1 MLNLRLWKT
10 CRLNVIWMLVA
21 SLGVGLPTQ
30 ADETLPFSVPE
41 GFSVERVA
49 DDTLVHDCFCMTLDG
64 LGRPVVSGPG
74 YIRTLVDDNN
84 DGKYDRSFQWSNP
97 KQGAQGLWS
106 EGRKLYYVG
115 EGGLWL
121 SEDNDGDLI
130 ADPNPKKVLELPTGE
145 EHYAHAIRRGPD
157 GYWYLIA
164 GNFAKDIS
172 KLQNDPISPVTRSR
186 SGTIWRMSP
195 DFSKRGVWAHG
206 MRNCYD
212 FDFMP
217 DGQIVTFDSDCERE
231 ATLPWYRPTRVM
243 VMGPGS
249 DAGWCGQSW
258 KDEDHRITM
267 PLVLAQLGRG
277 SPTGVTV
284 YQHRA
289 FPKKYHDA
297 VFVLDWTFGRVIAV
311 YPSRNIDEDKR
322 IPNKVPAEVFM
333 QPTGTTG
340 FAPTDICVR
349 ADGSLL
355 VCVGGRGTT
364 GAIYRIVAHASLPVS
379 ESKNWFADSVSKG
392 QLKAEQSQALVNILS
407 ANRPFDSWSEAKWL
421 PDVEKVSTKII
432 LGVMLGEIPI
442 SAEPEIIADAKL
454 RCAQVLSRLNTPVG
468 FPQIQNALSSASR
481 STRVAAWWLLGRGN
495 VSIAASDNKLLDG
508 LAAMELVS
516 APLNSDANDQA
527 NWEPHLGRA
536 DERLRWEAYG
546 VRKLSF
552 SAASSL
558 RVDDSEAGNSLRRT
572 WLWALARSAKP
583 LAKKTEDNHVDYLIA
598 KQLYNTSQSTIDT
611 PLLDALASWVPK
623 NQPQWKTRDIL
634 EFLTV
639 LQTALGERRLSL
651 PQQQEPPQPDVLDG
665 FKGLGSSSLPPNV
678 RTAWIGWAM
687 FLAKQAAE
695 SDRPLVHSEAIRTL
709 AMLEPKDQESL
720 AYCLNQVNK
729 DSHPTSDIHALCC
742 AANCQFARTK
752 EMTTK
757 TAIALAGIVR
767 KVKARGLYTDN
778 QWPTRLQQL
787 VAALLRRDSNLGT
800 AFVDL
805 PVPCNAEDL
814 TLVMAFPSDVQGA
827 ARKKMRKHLL
837 ATQPSEWSVPVLR
850 FASQAAMDNDFAKVI
865 RESTAVT
872 SLRSTAVDLLSAN
885 PSEKDYGLFLSA
897 LESKDRNLW
906 PSAWRGLSGLSIED
920 AKREW
925 QALAPIVSVSIN
937 TTGLIPR
944 APTLARARN
953 IAGKL
958 KLNAPPAGDLWIDW
972 EAYYQNTLEP
982 ECFAKLPL
990 PPSTFDWRSLLTAA
1004 NAVPGDAKR
1013 GQLIYQEKCALCHGG
1028 QSSLGPSLSGVA
1040 KRFSRDDLS
1049 IAIFEPSR
1057 TIPDRYRSLRI
1068 LTTDGEIFTGMIV
1081 YTAADGT
1088 TLQTATGEI
1097 VRVNKDNIEDQGYS
1111 TESLMPAGLLNEKT
1125 PAEVADLYA
1134 FLATLK

>member
-1 MLNLRLWKT
+1 VLNLRLWKT
-10 CRLNVIWMLVA
+10 CCFNVAWMLVL
-21 SLGVGLPTQ
+21 SLEVGRSIQ

-41 GFSVERVA
+41 GFSVDRVA
-49 DDTLVHDCFCMTLDG
+49 DDTMVHDCFCMTLDG

-74 YIRTLVDDNN
+74 YIRTLVDDNK

-106 EGRKLYYVG
+106 EGRKLYYVA
-115 EGGLWL
+115 EGGLWQ

-145 EHYAHAIRRGPD
+145 EHHAHAIRRGPD
-157 GYWYLIA
+157 GFWYLIA

-172 KLQNDPISPVTRSR
+172 NLQNDSISPVTRSR
-186 SGTIWRMSP
+186 SGTIWRISP
-195 DFSKRGVWAHG
+195 DFSRRGVWAHG

-212 FDFMP
+212 FDFLP

-284 YQHRA
+284 YQHRV
-289 FPKKYHDA
+289 FPMKYHDA

-311 YPSRNIDEDKR
+311 YPSKNIDEDKR

-340 FAPTDICVR
+340 FAPTDICVGT
-349 ADGSLL
+349 DGSLL

-364 GAIYRIVAHASLPVS
+364 GAIYRIVANTTLPVS
-379 ESKNWFADSVSKG
+379 ESKNWFTDSVAKG
-392 QLKAEQSQALVNILS
+392 VLKAEQTQALENILS
-407 ANRPFDSWSEAKWL
+407 ANRPFDSWSEAEWL
-421 PDVEKVSTKII
+421 PKVEKVGLKAI
-432 LGVMLGEIPI
+432 LEVMSGGIPI
-442 SAEPEIIADAKL
+442 SAEPEIIANAKL
-454 RCAQVLSRLNTPVG
+454 RCAQVLSRANTPIA
-468 FPQIQNALSSASR
+468 FSQIQNALSSASR
-481 STRVAAWWLLGRGN
+481 STRAAAWWLVGRGN
-495 VSIAASDNKLLDG
+495 VSIAASDIKLMDDLSALDF
-508 LAAMELVS
+508 AS
-516 APLNSDANDQA
+516 APLNTDANDQS
-527 NWEPHLGRA
+527 NWELHLGRA

-546 VRKLSF
+546 VRKISF
-552 SAASSL
+552 SAATSL
-558 RVDDSEAGNSLRRT
+558 HVDDSEAGNSLRRT

-583 LAKKTEDNHVDYLIA
+583 LAMKTDDNNLDYLIA
-598 KQLYNTSQSTIDT
+598 KQLYNTSQSTIDM

-623 NQPQWKTRDIL
+623 KQPQWKTRDIL

-665 FKGLGSSSLPPNV
+665 FKGLGSSKLPPNV

-687 FLAKQAAE
+687 FLAKQAADA
-695 SDRPLVHSEAIRTL
+695 DRQLVHSEAMRTL
-709 AMLEPKDQESL
+709 AMLEPKDQDSL
-720 AYCLNQVNK
+720 TYCLNQVTK

-742 AANCQFARTK
+742 SANCQLTRTK
-752 EMTTK
+752 EMTKK
-757 TAIALAGIVR
+757 TAVALAGIVR

-778 QWPTRLQQL
+778 QWPNRLQQL
-787 VAALLRRDSNLGT
+787 VTALLRGDSSLGT
-800 AFVDL
+800 AFVEL

-814 TLVMAFPSDVQGA
+814 TLVVAFPSDVQSA
-827 ARKKMRKHLL
+827 ARKKMRQHLL
-837 ATQPSEWSVPVLR
+837 ASKPSEWSVPILR
-850 FASQAAMDNDFAKVI
+850 FAAQAGIDYEFANVI
-865 RESTAVT
+865 RESAAVAR
-872 SLRSTAVDLLSAN
+872 LRSTAVDLLSAN
-885 PSEKDYGLFLSA
+885 PSEKDYELFLA
-897 LESKDRNLW
+897 EIESKDRNLW
-906 PSAWRGLSGLSIED
+906 PSAWRGLSALSIED

-925 QALAPIVSVSIN
+925 QALAPLVSVSIN
-937 TTGLIPR
+937 TTGLLPR
-944 APTLARARN
+944 APTLARART

-958 KLNAPPAGDLWIDW
+958 KLSIPPVGDLWKDW

-982 ECFAKLPL
+982 ECFANLPL
-990 PPSTFDWRSLLTAA
+990 PQSRFDWRALVSVA
-1004 NAVPGDAKR
+1004 NTISGDAKR

-1068 LTTDGEIFTGMIV
+1068 LTTDAEIFTGMIV

-1088 TLQTATGEI
+1088 TLQAATGDI

-1111 TESLMPAGLLNEKT
+1111 TESLMPAGLLSEKT
-1125 PAEVADLYA
+1125 PEEVADLYA
-1134 FLATLK
+1134 FLATL

>member
-1 MLNLRLWKT
+1 ML
-10 CRLNVIWMLVA
+10 IS
-21 SLGVGLPTQ
+21 SLGIGKSAQ
-30 ADETLPFSVPE
+30 ADDTLPFSVPD

-49 DDTLVHDCFCMTLDG
+49 DDAMVHDCFCMTLDG

-106 EGRKLYYVG
+106 EGRKLYYVS

-121 SEDNDGDLI
+121 SEDNDGDLV
-130 ADPNPKKVLELPTGE
+130 ADPNPKKVLDLPTGE

-172 KLQNDPISPVTRSR
+172 KLQNDPSSLVPRSR

-212 FDFMP
+212 FDFLP

-243 VMGPGS
+243 VMGPGA

-267 PLVLAQLGRG
+267 PLVLSQLGRG
-277 SPTGVTV
+277 SPTGVAV
-284 YQHRA
+284 YQHRV

-311 YPSRNIDEDKR
+311 YPSRNLDEDKR

-333 QPTGTTG
+333 QPTGTAG
-340 FAPTDICVR
+340 FAPTDICVGT
-349 ADGSLL
+349 DGSLL

-364 GAIYRIVAHASLPVS
+364 GAIYRIIATSDTPKA
-379 ESKNWFADSVSKG
+379 ESNIWFADSVAKG
-392 QLKAEQSQALVNILS
+392 DLNAEQSQSLVDILS
-407 ANRPFDSWSEAKWL
+407 ACKPVESWSEAKWL
-421 PDVEKVSTKII
+421 PEVEKVGAKAI
-432 LGVMLGEIPI
+432 LEVMSGVIPI
-442 SAEPEIIADAKL
+442 SAEPQVVADAKM
-454 RCAQVLSRLNTPVG
+454 RCAQVLTRLNTAVS
-468 FPQIQNALSSASR
+468 FSQIQNALSSTSR
-481 STRVAAWWLLGRGN
+481 STRAAAWWLAGRGN
-495 VSIAASDNKLLDG
+495 LT
-508 LAAMELVS
+508 LAAADMKRLENLAELDFAS
-516 APLNSDANDQA
+516 APLNLEANDQS
-527 NWEPHLGRA
+527 NWELHLGRA
-536 DERLRWEAYG
+536 DDRLRWEAFG
-546 VRKLSF
+546 VRKLSVN
-552 SAASSL
+552 SANSL

-572 WLWALARSAKP
+572 WLWALARSGSP
-583 LAKKTEDNHVDYLIA
+583 LAKKTDDNQLDYLIA
-598 KQLYNTSQSTIDT
+598 KQLYNTTQTTIDS

-623 NQPQWKTRDIL
+623 NQPSWKSRDIL

-651 PQQQEPPQPDVLDG
+651 PQQQDPSQPDVLDG
-665 FKGLGSSSLPPNV
+665 FKGLSSSKLPPNV
-678 RTAWIGWAM
+678 RTAWIGWTM
-687 FLAKQAAE
+687 YLAKQASE
-695 SDRPLVHSEAIRTL
+695 SDRQLVHSEAMRTL
-709 AMLEPKDQESL
+709 AMLEPKDQDSL
-720 AYCLNQVNK
+720 VYCLSQINK

-742 AANCQFARTK
+742 SANCQFARTK
-752 EMTTK
+752 ELTTK

-800 AFVDL
+800 AYVEL

-814 TLVMAFPSDVQGA
+814 TLVAAFPSDVQAA
-827 ARKKMRKHLL
+827 ARRKMRQHLL
-837 ATQPSEWSVPVLR
+837 SSPPTEWSVPVLR
-850 FASQAAMDNDFAKVI
+850 FASQAGIDGDFAKTL
-865 RESTAVT
+865 RQATAV
-872 SLRSTAVDLLSAN
+872 SNLRSTAVDLLSAN
-885 PSEKDYGLFLSA
+885 PSPIDYELFLSE
-897 LESKDRNLW
+897 LESPDRNLW
-906 PSAWRGLSGLSIED
+906 LSAWRGLSGLSID
-920 AKREW
+920 NAQREW
-925 QALAPIVSVSIN
+925 QALAPVVSVAIN

-944 APTLARARN
+944 APTLARARTV
-953 IAGKL
+953 AGKL
-958 KLNAPPAGDLWIDW
+958 KLSAPPTGDQWNDW
-972 EAYYQNTLEP
+972 QVYYEKTLEP
-982 ECFAKLPL
+982 ECFAKLPKPQL
-990 PPSTFDWRSLLTAA
+990 NFDWRSLFVAA
-1004 NAVPGDAKR
+1004 NGMSGDAKR
-1013 GQLIYQEKCALCHGG
+1013 GQAIYQEKCVLCHGG

-1049 IAIFEPSR
+1049 VAIFEPSK

-1068 LTTDGEIFTGMIV
+1068 LTLDGEIFTGMVV

-1088 TLQTATGEI
+1088 TLQTATGAI

-1111 TESLMPAGLLNEKT
+1111 TESLMPTGLLDEKS
-1125 PAEVADLYA
+1125 PADVADLFAY
-1134 FLATLK
+1134 LATQ

>member
-1 MLNLRLWKT
+1 MLNSRSWKT
-10 CRLNVIWMLVA
+10 CCLDVALVLI
-21 SLGVGLPTQ
+21 SLLGIGLFGY
-30 ADETLPFSVPE
+30 ADDSPPFSVPD
-41 GFSVERVA
+41 GFSVVRVA

-74 YIRTLVDDNN
+74 YIRTLVDDDG
-84 DGKYDRSFQWSNP
+84 DGKFDRSFQWANP

-106 EGRKLYYVG
+106 EGRKLYYVS

-121 SEDNDGDLI
+121 SEDQNGDLVG
-130 ADPNPKKVLELPTGE
+130 DPNPKKVLALPTGE

-172 KLQNDPISPVTRSR
+172 KLQNDPLSPVTRSR
-186 SGTIWRMSP
+186 SGTLWRMSP
-195 DFSKRGVWAHG
+195 DFSQRGVWAHG

-249 DAGWCGQSW
+249 DAGWCGQAW

-311 YPSRNIDEDKR
+311 YPSQNLDENKR

-340 FAPTDICVR
+340 FAPTDICVGT
-349 ADGSLL
+349 DGSLM

-364 GAIYRIVAHASLPVS
+364 GAIYRIAAATSSPKP
-379 ESKNWFADSVSKG
+379 EPKDWFADSVTKG
-392 QLKAEQSQALVNILS
+392 QLTAEQSQSLVNILS
-407 ANRPFDSWSEAKWL
+407 VNKPFESWSEASWI
-421 PDVEKVSTKII
+421 PEAEKVGTKAI
-432 LGVMLGEIPI
+432 LGVLSGAIPI
-442 SAEPEIIADAKL
+442 SAKPEVISDAKM
-454 RCAQVLSRLNTPVG
+454 RCAQVLTRLSTAVP
-468 FPQIQNALSSASR
+468 FSQIQEALSSSSR
-481 STRVAAWWLLGRGN
+481 STRAAAWWLTGRGDI
-495 VSIAASDNKLLDG
+495 SISVGDAKRLEG
-508 LAAMELVS
+508 LAAMDFTT
-516 APLNSDANDQA
+516 APLNLETSDQS
-527 NWEPHLGRA
+527 NWELHLGRA
-536 DERLRWEAYG
+536 DDRLRWEAFG

-552 SAASSL
+552 RSANSL
-558 RVDDSEAGNSLRRT
+558 HVEDSEAGNSMRRT
-572 WLWALARSAKP
+572 WLWALSRSATP
-583 LAKKTEDNHVDYLIA
+583 LATKTPDNQLDFLIA
-598 KQLYNTSQSTIDT
+598 KQLYNTTQTTIDS

-623 NQPQWKTRDIL
+623 NQSTWKTRDIL

-651 PQQQEPPQPDVLDG
+651 PQQQDPPKPDVLDG
-665 FKGLGSSSLPPNV
+665 FKGLGSSKLPANV

-695 SDRPLVHSEAIRTL
+695 SDRHLVHSEAMRTL
-709 AMLEPKDQESL
+709 AMLEPSDQDSL
-720 AYCLNQVNK
+720 AYCLNQINK

-742 AANCQFARTK
+742 SANCQFARTK

-787 VAALLRRDSNLGT
+787 VAALMRRDANLGR
-800 AFVDL
+800 AFLDL
-805 PVPCNAEDL
+805 PVPFSAEDL
-814 TLVMAFPSDVQGA
+814 VLVAVFPADVQSA
-827 ARKKMRKHLL
+827 AKIKMRQHLL
-837 ATQPSEWSVPVLR
+837 ASQPTEWSVPLLR
-850 FASQAAMDNDFAKVI
+850 YTAQSGIDNEFAKAI
-865 RESTAVT
+865 RASATVS
-872 SLRSTAVDLLSAN
+872 SLRSTAVDLLSVN
-885 PSEKDYGLFLSA
+885 PVVIDYALFLSE
-897 LESKDRNLW
+897 LETRDRNLW
-906 PSAWRGLSGLSIED
+906 PSAWRGLSGLPIVN
-920 AKREW
+920 AQREW
-925 QALAPIVSVSIN
+925 QSLAPLVCTAIN
-937 TTGLIPR
+937 TTGIIPR
-944 APTLARARN
+944 APTLSRART
-953 IAGKL
+953 IAE
-958 KLNAPPAGDLWIDW
+958 KLNLSNPPSGDVWKDW
-972 EAYYQNTLEP
+972 EAYYQKTLDP
-982 ECFAKLPL
+982 KLFALLPQSQ
-990 PPSTFDWRSLLTAA
+990 STADWRSLVVSA
-1004 NAVPGDAKR
+1004 NQVSGDAKR
-1013 GQLIYQEKCALCHGG
+1013 GQLIYQEKCELCHGG
-1028 QSSLGPSLSGVA
+1028 QSSLGPALSGVA
-1040 KRFSRDDLS
+1040 KRFSREDLS
-1049 IAIFEPSR
+1049 TAIFEPSKI
-1057 TIPDRYRSLRI
+1057 IPDRYRSLRV

-1088 TLQTATGEI
+1088 TLQTASGAI
-1097 VRVNKDNIEDQGYS
+1097 VRINKDNIEDQGYS
-1111 TESLMPAGLLNEKT
+1111 SESLMPTGLLNEKT
-1125 PAEVADLYA
+1125 PADIADLFA
-1134 FLATLK
+1134 FLATQ